1 MTIKGYMKIPGDQC
15 DENGMDEKFKR
26 QETKLRRNC
35 PEEEEL
41 EVSLKLLD
49 SDSKL
54 FLVKE
59 NYGMWGSNDFT
70 DYIDIEDLIDQAIN
84 PNQKYEKIVE
94 DGENGTSKSLTA
106 FLGWLNT
113 IKTV

>member
-1 MTIKGYMKIPGDQC
+1 MKIPGDQC

-41 EVSLKLLD
+41 EVSLKLLE

-54 FLVKE
+54 F
-59 NYGMWGSNDFT
+59 W
-70 DYIDIEDLIDQAIN
+70 
-84 PNQKYEKIVE
+84 
-94 DGENGTSKSLTA
+94 
-106 FLGWLNT
+106 
-113 IKTV
+113 